1 MAKGL
6 YEKYGRYSHYYCC
19 IYYRL
24 QGSEKRPS
32 KAYFRRKSSKI
43 LESTVSFTPQ
53 SKKKLESRPSSELWE
68 GLDCDQQPL
77 LHAFGDIDCKILYCP
92 RYSVGFVPKNLCTY
106 RLK

>member
-68 GLDCDQQPL
+68 GLDYKIMSL
-77 LHAFGDIDCKILYCP
+77 LDAVEGVD
-92 RYSVGFVPKNLCTY
+92 
-106 RLK
+106 

>member
-43 LESTVSFTPQ
+43 LESTASFTSK

-68 GLDCDQQPL
+68 GLDYKIMSL
-77 LHAFGDIDCKILYCP
+77 LDAVEGVD
-92 RYSVGFVPKNLCTY
+92 
-106 RLK
+106 